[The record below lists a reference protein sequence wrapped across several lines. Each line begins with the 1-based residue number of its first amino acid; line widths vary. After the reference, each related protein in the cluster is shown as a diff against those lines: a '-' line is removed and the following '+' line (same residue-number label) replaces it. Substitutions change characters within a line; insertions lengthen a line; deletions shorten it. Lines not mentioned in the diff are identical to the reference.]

1 MTLPCDSGPKLAV
14 EPALGGKFVCCLII
28 VVIFIGLGKVYGLG
42 GDMKFFY
49 GGRGGGGASHKG
61 IGQFFYEGS

>member
-1 MTLPCDSGPKLAV
+1 MTLPCDSGPKLAA
-14 EPALGGKFVCCLII
+14 EPALGGNFVCCLII

-49 GGRGGGGASHKG
+49 GGRGGGASHKG

>member
-1 MTLPCDSGPKLAV
+1 MTLPCDSGPKLAA
-14 EPALGGKFVCCLII
+14 EPALGGNFVCCLII

-42 GDMKFFY
+42 GDMNFFY
-49 GGRGGGGASHKG
+49 GGRGGASHKG